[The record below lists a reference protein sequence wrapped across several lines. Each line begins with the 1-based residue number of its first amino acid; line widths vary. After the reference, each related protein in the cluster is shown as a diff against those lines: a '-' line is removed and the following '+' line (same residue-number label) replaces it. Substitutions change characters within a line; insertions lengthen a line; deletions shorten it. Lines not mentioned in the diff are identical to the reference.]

1 MAICRARSPTTA
13 EGRRLLSLS
22 LQAMLVCLR
31 LVVSFDLVDG

>member
-22 LQAMLVCLR
+22 PQAMLVCLR
-31 LVVSFDLVDG
+31 IDVSFDLVDG